1 MSNIWFIY
9 LQGNAH
15 TVYNGSFFYHQLQK
29 PQIVKYELSTMRSQH
44 LLVPH
49 AFINETNYLYLTEYN
64 YMDFSADDNGLW
76 VIYGLPGS
84 NNTAVMKID
93 SYSLEIQYA
102 LNISVK
108 HNKAGEMFIVC
119 GVLYVVESTTDRRS
133 NIRYVDSNFF
143 RIFNL
148 FFGYNHWLIETF
160 QCR

>member
-1 MSNIWFIY
+1 
-9 LQGNAH
+9 GNAH

-133 NIRYVDSNFF
+133 NIR
-143 RIFNL
+143 
-148 FFGYNHWLIETF
+148 
-160 QCR
+160 